1 MSEGNLNDEVLPD
14 GAQPEQ
20 TSGPQRAGRMLREQ
34 REKLGLHIAAMS
46 VALKVPV
53 SKIDAL
59 ENGRLEDLPG
69 TAFTRS
75 LASTICRHLKI
86 DPAPVLVLLPAHEV
100 HTLVQVGEGINTP
113 FRKPGD
119 LVSAAEAWRRMRPT
133 AYAVIALLL
142 AALLIYVF
150 PAAWL
155 KLPNST
161 MKAATQSVPSGVTQT
176 EVVEPVLPQ
185 AAASQAQPEAPT
197 PVAASPEAVVSQP
210 VSIPAPAAPGEQ
222 GTNVVMSFHAAA
234 DSWVEVQDRDRQ
246 VVLKK
251 LIKAGETQLAQGK
264 PPLNVSIGNAEK
276 TTVQVRGKPFDLAP
290 ATRENVARFTVQ

>member
-1 MSEGNLNDEVLPD
+1 M
-14 GAQPEQ
+14 
-20 TSGPQRAGRMLREQ
+20 
-34 REKLGLHIAAMS
+34 
-46 VALKVPV
+46 
-53 SKIDAL
+53 
-59 ENGRLEDLPG
+59 
-69 TAFTRS
+69 
-75 LASTICRHLKI
+75 
-86 DPAPVLVLLPAHEV
+86 DPAPVLVLLPAHEAR
-100 HTLVQVGEGINTP
+100 TLEQVGEGINTP

-133 AYAVIALLL
+133 AYVVFALLL
-142 AALLIYVF
+142 ASVLIYVF

-155 KLPNST
+155 KLPIPPAKTAPASLPL
-161 MKAATQSVPSGVTQT
+161 AGTQT
-176 EVVEPVLPQ
+176 EVLEPVLPH

-210 VSIPAPAAPGEQ
+210 VSIPTPAAPGEQ